1 MRPRTHAVY
10 QVICDGD
17 ALESCSKSRWFE
29 NVTGDDFNA
38 RVPRAALKSR
48 RISDNAP
55 DAVTILQEPRN
66 KTAADIARGPGNENQ
81 EGINSAGAMT

>member
-1 MRPRTHAVY
+1 MRPCTHAVD
-10 QVICDGD
+10 QVISDGD
-17 ALESCSKSRWFE
+17 AVESCSKSRWFE

-66 KTAADIARGPGNENQ
+66 KTAADIARGPGNEDQ
-81 EGINSAGAMT
+81 KEISSADVMT

>member
-1 MRPRTHAVY
+1 VY
-10 QVICDGD
+10 QVIRDAD
-17 ALESCSKSRWFE
+17 ALERCSKSRRFE

-38 RVPRAALKSR
+38 CMPRAALQSR

-55 DAVTILQEPRN
+55 DAVTILQKPWN
-66 KTAADIARGPGNENQ
+66 KTAADVARGPGNENQ